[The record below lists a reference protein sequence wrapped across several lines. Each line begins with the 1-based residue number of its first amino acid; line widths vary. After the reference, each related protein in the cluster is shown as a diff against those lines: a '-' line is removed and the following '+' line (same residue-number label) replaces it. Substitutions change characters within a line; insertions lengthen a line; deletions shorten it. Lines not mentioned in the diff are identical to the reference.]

1 MRASTVLA
9 LCFGVFAISCVAVF
23 AQEQVEHPTV
33 VECKTMDDEARS
45 AFQTWTFAVV
55 AACFIIP
62 ILVAYRPPGR
72 WLFTRP
78 VLRSLLVD
86 FVIWAMAIGLL
97 ALLPWALRR
106 EWIGPSIGLIAYG
119 VPSDYTVCGSRSFA
133 AAPLFGFLLPDTA
146 LFNRLDLVLIILTTA
161 CVAAGLASMLAQKL
175 LRRTQGLEVYA
186 KGTAP

>member
-1 MRASTVLA
+1 MRASAALA

-23 AQEQVEHPTV
+23 AQEQIEHPTV

-45 AFQTWTFAVV
+45 AFQNWTFAVM

-62 ILVAYRPPGR
+62 ILVAYIPPAH

-133 AAPLFGFLLPDTA
+133 ATPLFGFLTFDTA
-146 LFNRLDLVLIILTTA
+146 LLNRLDMVAIILTAA
-161 CVAAGLASMLAQKL
+161 CVAAGLASFLAQML
-175 LRRTQGLEVYA
+175 LRRSRGLEAYA
-186 KGTAP
+186 KGTVP